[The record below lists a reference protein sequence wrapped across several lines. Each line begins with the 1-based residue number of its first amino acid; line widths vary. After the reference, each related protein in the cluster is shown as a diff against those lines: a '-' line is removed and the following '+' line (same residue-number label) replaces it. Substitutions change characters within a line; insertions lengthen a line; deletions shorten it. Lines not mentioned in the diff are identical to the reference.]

1 MRRGEGEQTEQS
13 RDAFGGRQRQLS
25 EQHFCQTDQS
35 PPAERDAALE
45 EVDVCAAQRKVARAQ
60 HRGTTYE
67 EENEEE
73 WELEACRCPKTTDG
87 LNVLAVRSVLLPNAK
102 YLFRAPDETDT
113 SMYERAGEVL
123 ASLPE
128 RIAEEVFEIAIL
140 SLPC

>member
-1 MRRGEGEQTEQS
+1 M
-13 RDAFGGRQRQLS
+13 
-25 EQHFCQTDQS
+25 
-35 PPAERDAALE
+35 
-45 EVDVCAAQRKVARAQ
+45 ARAQ